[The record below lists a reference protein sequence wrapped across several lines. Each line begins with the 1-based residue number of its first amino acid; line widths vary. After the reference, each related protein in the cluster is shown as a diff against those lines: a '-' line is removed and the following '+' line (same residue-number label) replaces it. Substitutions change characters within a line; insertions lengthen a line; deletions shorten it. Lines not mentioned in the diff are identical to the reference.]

1 MKEALKLF
9 WHVLTEPLRIIWDFY
24 DNDAGKIVSSRGW
37 EVLEEM
43 EIESMCAEIRA
54 KTGHALM
61 DCKKAL
67 IYCDY
72 NKKRAITYLGSEEWR
87 GNKLINLKK

>member
-1 MKEALKLF
+1 M
-9 WHVLTEPLRIIWDFY
+9 IWYFL
-24 DNDAGKIVSSRGW
+24 DNDADKIVSKRGW

-43 EIESMCAEIRA
+43 EIESICAEIRA
-54 KTGHALM
+54 ETGFGLM

-67 IYCDY
+67 IHCDY